1 MSAPRDA
8 RRGTAGRCGAP
19 RARRGGRLRAMA
31 AALAAIVLAAAAAR
45 PAAAQQAQRAILASK
60 LRAQLE
66 AIAQETPG
74 VVGIHVVDLTS
85 GERFGVNDTLVFAQ
99 GSAIKVAL
107 LTELYAEADAGKLDL
122 AERLPVRDADK
133 AGGSGVLQGF
143 GNGTSLLSLHDLAV
157 LMVVLSDNTATNML
171 VDRVGMDAVNR
182 RMAALGFPHIRFQRK
197 MIRPEESARGNENL
211 ATPAE
216 AAGLM
221 ARIARCELPMSAE
234 RCAEMRGILEIPK
247 SGSFPDPIPPGIR
260 VAWKPGSI
268 AGVETAWGIV
278 ELRGRPYA
286 MAVMVNYSDADAASA
301 AIRRASAAAFD
312 HFRRLAGATAWGTR
326 VPVELMEKLK
336 P

>member
-1 MSAPRDA
+1 M
-8 RRGTAGRCGAP
+8 
-19 RARRGGRLRAMA
+19 RARHGMGPGTEARHGGKASRRSGRIAV
-31 AALAAIVLAAAAAR
+31 AALAAVGLAWVAPRAAS
-45 PAAAQQAQRAILASK
+45 AQQAQRAILASK
-60 LRAQLE
+60 LRSQLE
-66 AIAQETPG
+66 TIAREVPG

-85 GERFGVNDTLVFAQ
+85 SERFGVNDTLVFAQ

-122 AERLPVRDADK
+122 AERVPVRRVDQ

-143 GNGTSLLSLHDLAV
+143 GDGTSLVSLHDLAV

-182 RMAALGFPHIRFQRK
+182 RMTALGFPHIRFQRK

-221 ARIARCELPMSAE
+221 ARIARCELPMSAA
-234 RCAEMRGILEIPK
+234 RCAEMRGVLEIPK
-247 SGSFPDPIPPGIR
+247 SGSFPDPIPAGIK
-260 VAWKPGSI
+260 VAWKPGTI
-268 AGVETAWGIV
+268 EGVETAWGIV
-278 ELRGRPYA
+278 GLRGRPYA
-286 MAVMVNYSDADAASA
+286 VAVMVNYSNAAAASD
-301 AIRRASAAAFD
+301 AIRRASATVFD
-312 HFRRLAGATAWGTR
+312 HFSRLAGATAWGTR